1 MNEKAK
7 LILRIILGL
16 ALVVFGANKF
26 LGFLPIPEMAEEAGT
41 FMGALAATGYMIP
54 LIGIVEMVTGA
65 LILAGLFV
73 PLALVLL
80 APVLV
85 NIVLF
90 HLFLDPGGI
99 LPGLILTILALIL
112 MFAHFGS
119 YRPLLRAK

>member
-1 MNEKAK
+1 MNQKVI

-16 ALVVFGANKF
+16 AMIVFGANKF
-26 LGFLPIPEMAEEAGT
+26 LRFLPMPEMQEAAGA
-41 FMGALAATGYMIP
+41 FMGALAETGYMIP
-54 LIGIVEMVTGA
+54 LIGVVEVVTGA

-99 LPGLILTILALIL
+99 LPGLVLTIIAAVL
-112 MFAHFGS
+112 MLAHFGS
-119 YRPLLRAK
+119 YLPLLRAK